1 MRPNKLRGDDVE
13 KQFYSE
19 SGKQKA
25 QSSDK
30 DYNDIMF
37 EETGWGKINEI
48 KSEKRR
54 ALHS

>member
-1 MRPNKLRGDDVE
+1 ME